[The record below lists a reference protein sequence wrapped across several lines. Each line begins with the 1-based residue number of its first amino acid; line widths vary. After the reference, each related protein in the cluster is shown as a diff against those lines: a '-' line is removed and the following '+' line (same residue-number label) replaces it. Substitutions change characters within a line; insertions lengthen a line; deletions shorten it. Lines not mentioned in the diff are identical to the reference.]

1 MADELLTVQR
11 ALDVLGLFTAT
22 EGSWGVS
29 DVARRL
35 GLGTSQAHRILATL
49 AGRGFVVSD
58 PRTRLYRLGPTLIGL
73 GQLAA
78 ESDGTRQLALPV
90 LHRLAAAT
98 GRSAVLNIRQGSR
111 YQLIAA
117 ADAPGDLRWELTLGR
132 SYPWYGGASGHAIY
146 AFRPE
151 AEIEALIATGFE
163 ESTEIGPHEA
173 EDIRRRHRATRE
185 QGWIYSRGEINPHV
199 TVVAAPIRV
208 GDEVNASVSVIGVA
222 RPLEVDP
229 SLTDRLLT
237 AAQELATLL
246 RR

>member
-11 ALDVLGLFTAT
+11 ALDVLGLFTAQ

-78 ESDGTRQLALPV
+78 ESDGTRQVALPV

-151 AEIEALIATGFE
+151 AEIEALIAAGFE
-163 ESTEIGPHEA
+163 ESTEVGPRRA
-173 EDIRRRHRATRE
+173 EDIRERHRSTRE
-185 QGWIYSRGEINPHV
+185 HGYIYSSGEVNPHV
-199 TVVAAPIRV
+199 TVIAAPIRV
-208 GDEVNASVSVIGVA
+208 GHDVNASVSVIGVA
-222 RPLEVDP
+222 RPLEVNP
-229 SLTDRLLT
+229 PLIEKLLLAT
-237 AAQELATLL
+237 AELATLL
-246 RR
+246 R

>member
-29 DVARRL
+29 EVARRL

-49 AGRGFVVSD
+49 AGRGFVVAD
-58 PRTRLYRLGPTLIGL
+58 PRTRQYRLGPTLIGL

-98 GRSAVLNIRQGSR
+98 GRSAVLNVRQGSR

-132 SYPWYGGASGHAIY
+132 SYPWYGGASGHSIY

-151 AEIEALIATGFE
+151 AEIDALIDAGFE
-163 ESTEIGPHEA
+163 ESTAAGPRQADEIRE
-173 EDIRRRHRATRE
+173 RHRLTRE
-185 QGWIYSRGEINPHV
+185 QGYIFSSGEVNPHV
-199 TVVAAPIRV
+199 TSIAAPIRV
-208 GDEVNASVSVIGVA
+208 GEEVNASVSVIGVA

-229 SLTDRLLT
+229 VLIGRLLVAT
-237 AAQELATLL
+237 AELAALL
-246 RR
+246 R

>member
-11 ALDVLGLFTAT
+11 ALDVLGLFTSK
-22 EGSWGVS
+22 EGAWGVS

-78 ESDGTRQLALPV
+78 ESDGTRQVALPV

-98 GRSAVLNIRQGSR
+98 GRSALLNVRQGSR
-111 YQLIAA
+111 YVLVAA
-117 ADAPGDLRWELTLGR
+117 ADSPGDLRWELTLGR
-132 SYPWYGGASGHAIY
+132 SFPWYGGASGHAIY

-151 AEIEALIATGFE
+151 AEVDALIDAGFE
-163 ESTEIGPHEA
+163 ESTLAGPRTAADIHE
-173 EDIRRRHRATRE
+173 RYRVTRE
-185 QGWIYSRGEINPHV
+185 RGWSATSGEVNPHV
-199 TVVAAPIRV
+199 TSIAAPIHI
-208 GDEVNASVSVIGVA
+208 GGEVNASVCVVGVA
-222 RPLEVDP
+222 QPLDVDP
-229 SLTDRLLT
+229 SLIERLL
-237 AAQELATLL
+237 ASAKELSALL
-246 RR
+246 R